1 MTSEPIGQKIS
12 PILSVIEN
20 ALWEFEVNNGC
31 KPEFTEKGF
40 RAATKIFMSALT
52 DKMWEL
58 QENEDLTLTD
68 RENMATKAGEAVRN
82 FVKVYTNIDTHD
94 LYK

>member
-1 MTSEPIGQKIS
+1 MTSEPIGQKIN
-12 PILSVIEN
+12 PILREIED
-20 ALWEFEVNNGC
+20 ALWEYEIRFGA
-31 KPEFTEKGF
+31 KPEFTDAGF
-40 RAATKIFMSALT
+40 RAATKIFMSALM